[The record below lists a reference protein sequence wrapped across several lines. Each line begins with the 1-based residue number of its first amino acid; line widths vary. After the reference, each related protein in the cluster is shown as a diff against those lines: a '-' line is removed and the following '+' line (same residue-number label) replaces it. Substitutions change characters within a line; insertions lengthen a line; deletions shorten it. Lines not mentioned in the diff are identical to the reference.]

1 MAFRWQADSDPRLYI
16 GLEKSTEA
24 TQTVLQVVAAPVVV
38 VSLVDLEEATV
49 DFSAEVGLVVQMVSA
64 VASAAAS
71 AEVSAVVS
79 AAASAE
85 VSAAVS
91 AAESAAESAVASAEE
106 SAVELA
112 VAAKEVDK
120 VAVVDSS
127 L

>member
-1 MAFRWQADSDPRLYI
+1 MQMAFRWRADSVPKLYI
-16 GLEKSTEA
+16 SLEKSSKA

-49 DFSAEVGLVVQMVSA
+49 DFSAVVVALVVQVASAAVSAAESEAESAAESAAVSAAESA

-71 AEVSAVVS
+71 AE
-79 AAASAE
+79 
-85 VSAAVS
+85 
-91 AAESAAESAVASAEE
+91 ESAVE

>member
-1 MAFRWQADSDPRLYI
+1 MARDCILAWN
-16 GLEKSTEA
+16 KSTEA

-38 VSLVDLEEATV
+38 VSLVDLEAATV
-49 DFSAEVGLVVQMVSA
+49 DFSAVVVAPAVQVVSA

-71 AEVSAVVS
+71 AEVSAVV
-79 AAASAE
+79 SAE